1 MPGTRGAW
9 ELKRQAKLEHW
20 RAQIIDCHSSG
31 MSVRGMVCGT
41 QYFDKD
47 VLPLG
52 KENPLVG
59 SRGTCAHRFSSAA
72 TGSLVELP
80 LLPERQTV
88 GGVVASIQ
96 NGKGKADNYSGADT
110 AVVRTI
116 CQVLKSCWPALSAAQ
131 P

>member
-41 QYFDKD
+41 QYF
-47 VLPLG
+47 
-52 KENPLVG
+52 
-59 SRGTCAHRFSSAA
+59 AHRVSSAA

-110 AVVRTI
+110 VVVRTI

>member
-1 MPGTRGAW
+1 M
-9 ELKRQAKLEHW
+9 KRQAKLEHW

-52 KENPLVG
+52 KENPFVG

-96 NGKGKADNYSGADT
+96 NGSEDDLPGTEIMLACPVCGTAMMEIGKD
-110 AVVRTI
+110 VWRT
-116 CQVLKSCWPALSAAQ
+116 VA
-131 P
+131 

>member
-1 MPGTRGAW
+1 
-9 ELKRQAKLEHW
+9 
-20 RAQIIDCHSSG
+20 
-31 MSVRGMVCGT
+31 MVCGT

-52 KENPLVG
+52 KENPFVG

-96 NGKGKADNYSGADT
+96 NGKGKADNYSGADGRSEDDLPGTEIMLACPVCGT
-110 AVVRTI
+110 AMMEIGKDVWRT
-116 CQVLKSCWPALSAAQ
+116 VA
-131 P
+131 

>member
-1 MPGTRGAW
+1 
-9 ELKRQAKLEHW
+9 
-20 RAQIIDCHSSG
+20 
-31 MSVRGMVCGT
+31 MVCGT

-52 KENPLVG
+52 KENPFVG
-59 SRGTCAHRFSSAA
+59 SRGTCAQRFSSAA

-110 AVVRTI
+110 VVVRTI